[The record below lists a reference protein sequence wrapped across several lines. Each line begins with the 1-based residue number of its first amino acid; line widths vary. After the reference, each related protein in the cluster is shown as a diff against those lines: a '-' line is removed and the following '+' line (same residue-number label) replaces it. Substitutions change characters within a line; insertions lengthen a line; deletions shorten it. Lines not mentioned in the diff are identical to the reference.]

1 MDGFHDDDQE
11 QSDDGERW
19 VQPESPVLTTAAKP
33 LVFQEQGRFP
43 SVVAY
48 VPNAEAQ
55 HIFWDVDFLHDAFKE
70 KSASESTTSNTTSNF
85 LANFKQLAVQFRMTG
100 QLHLRGPF
108 PRCGVGNCHII
119 LSVFIIGIIWLI

>member
-11 QSDDGERW
+11 QSDDGEKW

-48 VPNAEAQ
+48 VP
-55 HIFWDVDFLHDAFKE
+55 DVDFLHAAFKE
-70 KSASESTTSNTTSNF
+70 KSASETTSNYFS
-85 LANFKQLAVQFRMTG
+85 NFKQLAIQLRIPE
-100 QLHLRGPF
+100 QLHLRGRF
-108 PRCGVGNCHII
+108 PRCGVGNCHIV
-119 LSVFIIGIIWLI
+119 SFIIGIIWLI

>member
-11 QSDDGERW
+11 QSDDGEKW

-48 VPNAEAQ
+48 VP
-55 HIFWDVDFLHDAFKE
+55 DVDFLHAAFKE
-70 KSASESTTSNTTSNF
+70 KSASETTSNF
-85 LANFKQLAVQFRMTG
+85 L
-100 QLHLRGPF
+100 LHLRGRF
-108 PRCGVGNCHII
+108 PRCGVGNCHIV
-119 LSVFIIGIIWLI
+119 SFIIGIIWLI

>member
-33 LVFQEQGRFP
+33 LVLQEQGRFP

-55 HIFWDVDFLHDAFKE
+55 HIFWDVDFLHAAFKE
-70 KSASESTTSNTTSNF
+70 KSASETTSNF
-85 LANFKQLAVQFRMTG
+85 LSNFKQLAIQLRIPE
-100 QLHLRGPF
+100 QLHLRGRF
-108 PRCGVGNCHII
+108 PRCGVGNCHIV
-119 LSVFIIGIIWLI
+119 SFIIGIIWLI